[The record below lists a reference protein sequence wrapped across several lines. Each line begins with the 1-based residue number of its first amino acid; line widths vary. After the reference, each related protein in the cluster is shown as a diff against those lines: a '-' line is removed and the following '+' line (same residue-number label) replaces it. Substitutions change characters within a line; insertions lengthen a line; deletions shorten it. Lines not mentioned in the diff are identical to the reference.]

1 VHSNGQLRATID
13 AASDFGLS
21 ENEIWIT
28 MIEVCERVPVG
39 AGDGDSLEELSAALA
54 SRILER
60 ARDSAR

>member
-1 VHSNGQLRATID
+1 MDSIGPLRATIG

-21 ENEIWIT
+21 EQEIWVT
-28 MIEVCERVPVG
+28 MIQVCERVPVG

-60 ARDSAR
+60 ARNSAR